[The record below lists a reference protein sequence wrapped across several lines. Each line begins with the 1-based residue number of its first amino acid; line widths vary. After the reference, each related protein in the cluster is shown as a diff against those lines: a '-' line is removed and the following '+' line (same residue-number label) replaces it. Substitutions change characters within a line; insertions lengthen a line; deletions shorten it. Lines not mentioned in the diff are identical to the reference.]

1 MSDLTRRSLLSLT
14 SMLPFSAAPVARTLE
29 PGARRPQPGAR
40 SPKPE
45 ALLFHDRALVR
56 EVVGVSHGNFDRVK
70 ELVTARPALARASWD
85 WGFGDHEAA
94 IDAASH
100 VGNRPI
106 AEFLIANG
114 ARPTIFT
121 MAMLGRIDA
130 VRAFVDALPGVQRM
144 RGPHGITLLAHAKA
158 GGPEAAAVISH
169 LEKLGD
175 ADLRYTNLPVSET
188 EVAAL
193 SGEYALDD
201 GNGMRLRVGKNERSV
216 CSISA
221 PEVMADRTLFHQG
234 GFVFN
239 PPGADAV
246 KIRFQL
252 DGDRARSLTIEDGG
266 TTATCKRV

>member
-14 SMLPFSAAPVARTLE
+14 STLPFSTVLAARSLE
-29 PGARRPQPGAR
+29 PGAR

-45 ALLFHDRALVR
+45 ALLFHDRAVVR
-56 EVVGVSHGNFDRVK
+56 EIVGVSHGNFDRVK

-121 MAMLGRIDA
+121 MAMLGRLDA

-158 GGPEAAAVISH
+158 GGPQAAAVVSY
-169 LEKLGD
+169 LEELGD
-175 ADLRYTNLPVSET
+175 ADPRYPNLPLSDTAVT
-188 EVAAL
+188 AL
-193 SGEYALDD
+193 SGEYTLDG
-201 GNGMRLRVGKNERSV
+201 GNGMRLRVGKNERGV
-216 CSISA
+216 FSISA
-221 PEVMADRTLFHQG
+221 PDVMADRALFHQG

-239 PPGADAV
+239 PAGAEAV
-246 KIRFQL
+246 KIRVQL
-252 DGDRARSLTIEDGG
+252 DGDRAMSLTIEDGE
-266 TTATCKRV
+266 TTVTSKRV